1 MKYNNIRY
9 NYFRNILTS
18 SIFNKDR
25 GKLIFIF
32 NIPSSF
38 SPDKKK
44 SLISFLSENGF
55 LLNSV
60 QTNYIYKFL
69 ISINSCKSILPLI
82 HGPLLVGTINVKLLN
97 SKVLSRLVKGLS
109 LDPSVILHNGGLFFY
124 PSFTKKIDILIP
136 EKQALKLVS
145 SIYSPL
151 VSLLGL
157 LSYRTKHC

>member
-69 ISINSCKSILPLI
+69 KN
-82 HGPLLVGTINVKLLN
+82 
-97 SKVLSRLVKGLS
+97 
-109 LDPSVILHNGGLFFY
+109 
-124 PSFTKKIDILIP
+124 
-136 EKQALKLVS
+136 E
-145 SIYSPL
+145 
-151 VSLLGL
+151 
-157 LSYRTKHC
+157 